1 MDGRRNDQGN
11 PAPNSDLFLLKPGQ
25 PGEAS
30 YKWEVVEIDPGSQLP
45 PVRTLHTAISI
56 SQDEVFLFGGIH
68 STTPYQCRKALAV
81 AQSFRC
87 TLEAV
92 DTKMVDISLQAVDGD
107 SLPKDLFLSLRVGEQ
122 QKFSKA
128 NCSRTYKFPSSADR
142 RYGKLELYRRVG
154 VSSVSLDGESFQGAH
169 EMAIQVEEKARQV
182 KYRLCL
188 GGSASLP
195 SPTNEAAKAQP
206 DPAKQTS
213 TKETKVVQAREYLQQ
228 HQLEQRLSEAMQAV
242 LRERPEDP
250 AAFIA
255 QKLQSKAGVLKKVEE
270 PVSVPVTAPEPPK
283 LEPKAQPPAKQ
294 EHEAAA
300 PAAAAPASTSAPAAP
315 VPAPA
320 PAEPKAA
327 KAPVEAPKAQAK
339 EPAAP
344 APTPKPAAAAPTP
357 KPAAPAAAPAAPL
370 ARPVQAAPV
379 AAKPLAQP
387 EVRVNLAMPSLADYP
402 LPDNNFADPIS
413 SATLMIGDG
422 MCGFANIGRPAVM
435 IL

>member
-1 MDGRRNDQGN
+1 
-11 PAPNSDLFLLKPGQ
+11 
-25 PGEAS
+25 
-30 YKWEVVEIDPGSQLP
+30 
-45 PVRTLHTAISI
+45 
-56 SQDEVFLFGGIH
+56 
-68 STTPYQCRKALAV
+68 
-81 AQSFRC
+81 
-87 TLEAV
+87 
-92 DTKMVDISLQAVDGD
+92 MVDISLQAVDGD

-169 EMAIQVEEKARQV
+169 EMAIQVEDERIPNKEV
-182 KYRLCL
+182 KYRFCL

-195 SPTNEAAKAQP
+195 SPTNEAAQAQP
-206 DPAKQTS
+206 EPAKQTS

-270 PVSVPVTAPEPPK
+270 PVSTTVPEPPK
-283 LEPKAQPPAKQ
+283 QEPKAKAAAPQSTPSAPAPVDSVPPAK
-294 EHEAAA
+294 AT
-300 PAAAAPASTSAPAAP
+300 APASTPAPAAP

-327 KAPVEAPKAQAK
+327 KAPVEAPKAQVK
-339 EPAAP
+339 EAAP
-344 APTPKPAAAAPTP
+344 APTPKPAA
-357 KPAAPAAAPAAPL
+357 PAAPAAPP
-370 ARPVQAAPV
+370 ARPVQAVPV
-379 AAKPLAQP
+379 ATKPLAQP
-387 EVRVNLAMPSLADYP
+387 EVHVNLAMPSLADYP